1 MVLDSS
7 TSQRPM
13 PGTEIYWKPEIYAHE
28 MDVIFGS
35 AWLFVGHDSMIP
47 NPGDFVAN
55 YMGDDPIIVARDRSG
70 SVNVFLNRCRHRGNK
85 VCLYDSGMAKSFRC
99 SYHGWTYGLSG
110 DLAAVPL
117 LDKAY
122 DATFPREEL
131 GLVSPPRIASY
142 HGLIFASWAQD
153 GPSLPAYL
161 GDDLRWYLETFAFDD
176 PAGLEVLSGRHR
188 YMIPANWKLLAE
200 NFGGD
205 MYHFGSTHAS
215 ILMLGRDERSDR
227 IRTSGDQAR
236 GSETTYNSLEFVG
249 SDHPPH
255 GLLQLSFGDGAH
267 QGDLQQAARLSPEAR
282 DWVRE
287 RHERREK
294 LVAGRASHPT
304 AFHTGTIWP
313 NLSLNGF
320 GSALYARTFVQWQP
334 RGPESTDVWQWALV
348 EKSAPR
354 EVKEQMAF
362 VLTQRQAAAGMVA
375 PDDVDNFQ
383 RMRDVLHTTRAAKL
397 AFNYDLGRHATGS
410 LMPDLPGRVMDSMTE
425 SYHRSFYAYWNTV
438 MGETRP

>member
-1 MVLDSS
+1 MVGSS
-7 TSQRPM
+7 APRHAM
-13 PGTEIYWKPEIYAHE
+13 PGTEIYWDPDIYARE

-47 NPGDFVAN
+47 NPGDFVSN
-55 YMGDDPIIVARDRSG
+55 YMGDDPVILVRDRAG
-70 SVNVFLNRCRHRGNK
+70 TANVFLNRCRHRGNK
-85 VCLYDSGMAKSFRC
+85 VCLYDSGSTKSFRC

-122 DATFPREEL
+122 DADFPREQL
-131 GLVSPPRIASY
+131 GLVSPARIATY
-142 HGLIFASWAQD
+142 RGLIFASWAEH
-153 GPSLPAYL
+153 GPSLESYL
-161 GDDLRWYLETFAFDD
+161 GEDLKWYLDTFALDD
-176 PAGLEVLSGRHR
+176 PDGLEVLPGRHR

-205 MYHFGSTHAS
+205 MYHFASTHAS
-215 ILMLGRDERSDR
+215 ILMLDRDERSDR

-236 GSETTYNSLEFVG
+236 ASETTYNSLEFTG
-249 SDHPPH
+249 PDHPPH
-255 GLLQLSFGDGAH
+255 GLLQLSFGAGAH
-267 QGDLQQAARLSPEAR
+267 EGDVAQARRLSPAAVE
-282 DWVRE
+282 WVRE
-287 RHERREK
+287 RHERRTK
-294 LVAGRASHPT
+294 LIAGRTSQPT

-320 GSALYARTFVQWQP
+320 GSALYARTLVQWQP
-334 RGPESTDVWQWALV
+334 RGPQATDVWQWALI
-348 EKSAPR
+348 EKSAPP

-383 RMRDVLHTTRAAKL
+383 RMRDVLHTTRAGKL
-397 AFNYDLGRHATGS
+397 NFNYDLGGHRTGT
-410 LMPDLPGRVMDSMTE
+410 LMPDLPGRVMEMVTE
-425 SYHRSFYAYWNTV
+425 SYHRSFYAYWATI
-438 MGETRP
+438 MGRETP